1 MKTKNTQ
8 GSRILR
14 HGRGLD
20 QPLPTLKLA
29 LAAALVS
36 AAAPMVAYA
45 APGDIT
51 SGGGQGGKGGDSSSG
66 NGGGGGA
73 GGLAGGGGGGGGGQ
87 GVMLPSTSVDGGGGG
102 SGAPLGG
109 AAGPG
114 ANGGNFSSAGGFG
127 GQVLGGDASSG
138 GGGGGGAGG
147 IAGPG
152 GAGGNSLSPSGNV
165 SGSLDT
171 VLSGAVG
178 GTNGDAGSAGIS
190 DAGGGGGGGGQGGLV
205 LTGAN
210 AVLSTGGT
218 SVAGGTGGAGN
229 TAIGGPGGGGGGG
242 AGVVLVSGGTIQ
254 HDGSVIVGGTGGAA
268 GLGPDSGGGGGGAGV
283 FLVDGGTLF
292 NNAGTVQ
299 GGLGGDATSG
309 AGGLGGAA
317 VLANRGAVNNAAS
330 LRGGGGA
337 TGAAAGTG
345 GDAIV
350 ANGTAIANDAA
361 GQIIGGRGGDAF
373 GPSGQPGNGGAGVRF
388 INTGGSLRNSGIIFG
403 GAAGSPAGVTPGAG
417 GAGVIVQ
424 GGVTVANSGTI
435 VGAMDSFNGN
445 RANAVELS
453 GGANRLTLQ
462 AGSTI
467 LGNVVSTS
475 GATLGGDVLA
485 LGGDTTDAS
494 TTFNV
499 GQIGAVGA
507 AVQYQG
513 FNAYEK
519 TGASTWTLTGSTAG
533 VTPWTLSGGTL
544 VIGADAALGDVSGAL
559 TFNGGTL
566 RNTAAIDTARSIAVG
581 AGGGTLDTPQ
591 PLALQGALS
600 GNGALAKTGAG
611 TLTLN
616 GASTYTGAF
625 ALQAGKLVVGDATH
639 AGAILPG
646 IVTVGNG
653 ATLGGQGTVGGAVIG
668 AGGIVAPGNSI
679 GTLHVTGDFAMVPG
693 AVYQVEADSTSSA
706 SDRIVVGG
714 TATLA
719 GSVVHVGPDGNFSLA
734 RDYTIVTAA
743 GGLHGAFNSV
753 ASNYAFLDP
762 KLSYGANDVTLRMQL
777 KQVPGNGGSDNGGGD
792 GGSGSNG
799 GDGDGGGDGGTRPIR
814 FADAAET
821 GNQRATANAVQSLP
835 QDNAVYSRVL
845 NLPVGAPPAAFNALS
860 GEVHASTIGVLQG
873 VSDTVATLPMARLR
887 ANLYAGQTAGEPTA
901 QAGPG
906 AADAAVLPRSAAQP
920 VWAQLFGSWRTL
932 DGNGDAGRV
941 RQSDGGLF
949 VGGDRAL
956 GAGWRLGG
964 ALGYTGSHASLHDRA
979 STADVDSYSAT
990 LYGGK
995 AFQAGPGHIE
1005 WTAGVAYTW
1014 HDIDTRR
1021 DTSAAGLADT
1031 LKASYH
1037 AGTAQAFTELGYR
1050 LPVGDR
1056 MAVQPFAG
1064 VNYSDLRV
1072 RGFSESGGVAA
1083 LDGDSQRSAV
1093 TTTTLG
1099 LRGEL
1104 RFESAGMPGRVH
1116 AMAGWRH
1123 AFGDLDP
1130 DTTMAF
1136 GDSVPFTVAGAPIAQ
1151 DAAVME
1157 LGIDMRLTK
1166 STTVGV
1172 AYNGQLGGGN
1182 RQNAGS
1188 VNLAWRF

>member
-1 MKTKNTQ
+1 MKTKNTPQ
-8 GSRILR
+8 GNRTPR
-14 HGRGLD
+14 HGRAPDL
-20 QPLPTLKLA
+20 PLSTLRLA
-29 LAAALVS
+29 LAAAVLS
-36 AAAPMVAYA
+36 AAAPMAAWA
-45 APGDIT
+45 APGDIA
-51 SGGGQGGKGGDSSSG
+51 SGGGQGGKGGDSMNG

-87 GVMLPSTSVDGGGGG
+87 GGTIPATPVAGGGGG

-109 AAGPG
+109 GAGPG
-114 ANGGNFSSAGGFG
+114 ANGGNSSSAGGLG
-127 GQVLGGDASSG
+127 GLVLGGDASSG

-147 IAGPG
+147 LAAPG
-152 GAGGNSLSPSGNV
+152 GAGGNSLTPPGNV
-165 SGSLDT
+165 SGNPNT
-171 VLSGAVG
+171 VLSGAWFGLDGEDGSPGSFDAGGGGGSGAQGGLVLTGPNAVLFTNGTSVSGGNGGDGATAVG
-178 GTNGDAGSAGIS
+178 G
-190 DAGGGGGGGGQGGLV
+190 AGGGGGGGAAL
-205 LTGAN
+205 
-210 AVLSTGGT
+210 
-218 SVAGGTGGAGN
+218 
-229 TAIGGPGGGGGGG
+229 
-242 AGVVLVSGGTIQ
+242 VLVSGGTIQ
-254 HDGSVIVGGTGGAA
+254 HDGSVIVGGTGGTA

-299 GGLGGDATSG
+299 GGLGGEATSG

-317 VLANRGAVNNAAS
+317 VLANRGAVNNAA
-330 LRGGGGA
+330 LIRGGNGGRA
-337 TGAAAGTG
+337 AAAGAG

-350 ANGTAIANDAA
+350 ANGTAIVNDAA
-361 GQIIGGRGGDAF
+361 GQVIGGRGGDSV
-373 GPSGQPGNGGAGVRF
+373 GPSGQPGNGGAGVRYV
-388 INTGGSLRNSGIIFG
+388 NTGGSLQNAGLIFG
-403 GAAGSPAGVTPGAG
+403 GAGGTPSGTTGGAG
-417 GAGVIVQ
+417 GAGVIAQ
-424 GGVTVANSGTI
+424 GGVAIANSGTI
-435 VGAMDSFNGN
+435 VGGMGSFGGG

-475 GATLGGDVLA
+475 GTALGGDILA

-494 TTFNV
+494 TSFNV

-513 FNAYEK
+513 FNRYEK
-519 TGASTWTLTGSTAG
+519 TGASTWTLTGVNAG
-533 VTPWTLSGGTL
+533 VTPWTLSAGTL
-544 VIGADAALGDVSGAL
+544 VVGSDAALGDVAGAL

-566 RNTAAIDTARSIAVG
+566 RNTAAIDTARPIVVG

-591 PLALQGALS
+591 PVTLQGTLS
-600 GNGALAKTGAG
+600 GGGALAKTGAA

-639 AGAILPG
+639 AGAVLPG
-646 IVTVGNG
+646 IVTVANG
-653 ATLGGQGTVGGAVIG
+653 ATLGGQGTVGGALIG

-679 GTLHVTGDFAMVPG
+679 GTLHVTGDFTMAPG
-693 AVYQVEADSTSSA
+693 AVYQVEVDSSSTA
-706 SDRIVVGG
+706 SDRIAVGG

-743 GGLHGAFNSV
+743 GGVQGAFNSV

-777 KQVPGNGGSDNGGGD
+777 KQVPGDGGSGNGGD
-792 GGSGSNG
+792 GGGGNG
-799 GDGDGGGDGGTRPIR
+799 GNGGNGNGGGTRPIR
-814 FADAAET
+814 FADAADT
-821 GNQRATANAVQSLP
+821 RNQRAVANAVQTLP
-835 QDNAVYSRVL
+835 QDNAVYSQVL
-845 NLPVGAPPAAFNALS
+845 NLPAGAPPAAFDALS
-860 GEVHASTIGVLQG
+860 GEIHASTIAVLHGVG
-873 VSDTVATLPMARLR
+873 DTVASLPTAHLR
-887 ANLYAGQTAGEPTA
+887 ANLYAGQTAGDPVA
-901 QAGPG
+901 QAGSAALG
-906 AADAAVLPRSAAQP
+906 ATAMPRSAAQP
-920 VWAQLFGSWRTL
+920 LWAEVFGSWRTL
-932 DGNGDAGRV
+932 DGNGNAGRV

-949 VGGDRAL
+949 VGGDHAV

-964 ALGYTGSHASLHDRA
+964 ALGYTGSHVSLRDRA
-979 STADVDSYSAT
+979 ATADVDSYSAT
-990 LYGGK
+990 VFGGK

-1005 WTAGVAYTW
+1005 WTAGAAYTW

-1031 LKASYH
+1031 LKAGYH
-1037 AGTAQAFTELGYR
+1037 AGTAQVFTELGYR
-1050 LPVGDR
+1050 LPVADR

-1072 RGFSESGGVAA
+1072 RGFSESGGAAA
-1083 LDGDSQRSAV
+1083 LDGESERSAV

-1130 DTTMAF
+1130 TTAMAF

-1157 LGIDMRLTK
+1157 LGIDMRMTK

-1172 AYNGQLGGGN
+1172 AYNGQFGGGN

-1188 VNLAWRF
+1188 VNVAWRF